1 MAITSPILDLLLIDT
16 HSSKSIGIS
25 DFSQYPTNF
34 NIVSPTLEITASGF
48 SPVTIAFA
56 PNSINIFTSNNLNIT
71 CEGEELQVVPDGI
84 YSIKYSITPAYVNFI
99 SRSFLRVDE
108 IQEKFDTA
116 FMKLDI
122 LQCDGPLR
130 KQREEELKSIY
141 YFIQEAIASANK
153 CAPDL
158 ALKLY
163 KKANTMLDQ
172 FIKHKC
178 NCNG

>member
-1 MAITSPILDLLLIDT
+1 MPITTPILDLMLIDT

-25 DFSQYPTNF
+25 DFSQYPVNY

-48 SPVTIAFA
+48 SPVTVAFE

-71 CEGEELQVVPDGI
+71 CEGEAIQDIPDGI
-84 YSIKYSITPAYVNFI
+84 YTIKYSITPAYIYFV
-99 SRSFLRVDE
+99 SRSFLRVDAL
-108 IQEKFDTA
+108 QEKFDTA

-130 KQREEELKSIY
+130 KQREEELNSIY

-163 KKANTMLDQ
+163 KKADKMLDY
-172 FIKHKC
+172 FIKNKC